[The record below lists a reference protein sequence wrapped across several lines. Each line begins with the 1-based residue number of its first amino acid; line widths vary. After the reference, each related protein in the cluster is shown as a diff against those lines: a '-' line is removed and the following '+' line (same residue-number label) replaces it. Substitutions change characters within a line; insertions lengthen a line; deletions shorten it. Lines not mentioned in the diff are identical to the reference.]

1 MPDARRLVVNAD
13 DFGLSAGV
21 NRGVLE
27 AHEAGVVSS
36 VSVLVNAPGWTD
48 AAQRLRDLGS
58 PPLPLPG
65 LGIGLHLNL
74 TTGRPISWGGSLCDA
89 RTGQFHPFGSFVARA
104 LAGRIDRGDVAIECT
119 AQLSRLRDAGMV
131 VTHVDSHRHVHALP
145 GVWGPVVETARREGV
160 PVVRVPLE
168 PWGLNPL
175 NWRASLKKTVLR
187 LAWAV
192 ASRGETPLRRADHFV
207 GISLQGGRGFLRRL
221 LAVIDHLKPGT
232 TELMVHPGYPDGD
245 LAGWDDYTAPRAQE
259 LAALTRP
266 EVRERFQRGRFRLV
280 HFGAL

>member
-1 MPDARRLVVNAD
+1 MSDARRLVVNAD

-27 AHEAGVVSS
+27 AHEAGGVSL
-36 VSVLVNAPGWTD
+36 VSVLVDAPGWTD
-48 AAQRLRDLGS
+48 ARPRLRDPRS
-58 PPLPLPG
+58 PPPPG
-65 LGIGLHLNL
+65 LRLRLHLKL
-74 TTGRPISWGGSLCDA
+74 PTGRALSWGGSLCDA
-89 RTGQFHPFGSFVARA
+89 RTGRLHPFVSFVARA
-104 LAGRIDRGDVAIECT
+104 LAGRIDPGDVGLECT
-119 AQLSRLRDAGMV
+119 AQLSRLRRAGLV

-187 LAWAV
+187 LAWGV

-232 TELMVHPGYPDGD
+232 TELMVHPGYPDAD
-245 LAGWDDYTAPRAQE
+245 LAGWDEYTAPRAQE

-266 EVRERFQRGRFRLV
+266 EVRERFQRGRFRLM